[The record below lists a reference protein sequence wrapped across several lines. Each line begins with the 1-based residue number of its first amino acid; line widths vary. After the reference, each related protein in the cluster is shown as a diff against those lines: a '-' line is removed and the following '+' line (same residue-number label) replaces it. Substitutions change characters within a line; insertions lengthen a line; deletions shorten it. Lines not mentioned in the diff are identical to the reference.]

1 MEVIIRDVTIRGET
15 EYIIDSVKTIPSSV
29 QLSLLMKA
37 TYNSLLTNPNVVEFN
52 PTLTKSIMELKTAVE
67 KFLEDTSKQ
76 QFQ

>member
-15 EYIIDSVKTIPSSV
+15 EYIIDSVNTLPSSV

-37 TYNSLLTNPNVVEFN
+37 SYNSLLTNPKVVEFN
-52 PTLTKSIMELKTAVE
+52 PALSKSIAELKIAVE
-67 KFLEDTSKQ
+67 KFLEDISEQ